1 MHDPRLA
8 RWIEKIDIP
17 VLVIGGAEDRMMSPR
32 HDELLAERIPTAQF
46 VELAASGHYSYI
58 ESPDAFAAAIL
69 EFLRQHDY
77 L

>member
-17 VLVIGGAEDRMMSPR
+17 VLVIGGAEDRMMSPH
-32 HDELLAERIPTAQF
+32 HDELLAQRIPTAQF

-58 ESPDAFAAAIL
+58 ESPDAFAAAVL